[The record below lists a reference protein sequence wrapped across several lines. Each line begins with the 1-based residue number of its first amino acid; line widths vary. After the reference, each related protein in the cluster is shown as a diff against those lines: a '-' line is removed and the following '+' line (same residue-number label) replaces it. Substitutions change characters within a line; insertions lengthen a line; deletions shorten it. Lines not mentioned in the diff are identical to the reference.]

1 VLLHTHRLWQ
11 KVRERER
18 GKRSQKTRKRKKRKK
33 KGRKNLLLVCKCIG
47 YVTQVQAKFLH
58 KQQVEVMYQKLVS
71 WYKEE
76 EEEEDSAKLKLYLKP
91 MLGSVYP

>member
-1 VLLHTHRLWQ
+1 
-11 KVRERER
+11 
-18 GKRSQKTRKRKKRKK
+18 
-33 KGRKNLLLVCKCIG
+33 
-47 YVTQVQAKFLH
+47 
-58 KQQVEVMYQKLVS
+58 MYQKLVS